1 MAHYLVEAY
10 TSKSGQG
17 DLGSLVA
24 RARRASAR
32 MRRDGIEV
40 RYLRPILVPED
51 EICFHLF
58 EAPSAEAV
66 GEASR
71 RAELVYERIVETA
84 E

>member
-24 RARRASAR
+24 RARRASAQ
-32 MRRDGIEV
+32 MRRDGIGI

>member
-17 DLGSLVA
+17 DLSSLVV
-24 RARRASAR
+24 RARRASAQ
-32 MRRDGIEV
+32 MRRDGIGV

-58 EAPSAEAV
+58 EAASAEAV
-66 GEASR
+66 SEASR

>member
-1 MAHYLVEAY
+1 MAHYLVESY
-10 TSKSGQG
+10 TPKRGRD
-17 DLGSLVA
+17 DLSSLVA
-24 RARRASAR
+24 RARHASAA
-32 MRRDGIEV
+32 MRRDGVAV

>member
-10 TSKSGQG
+10 SPKSSRE
-17 DLGSLVA
+17 DLNSLVA
-24 RARRASAR
+24 RARRASAG
-32 MRRDGIEV
+32 MRRDGIDV

-71 RAELVYERIVETA
+71 RAQLVYERIVETA

>member
-1 MAHYLVEAY
+1 MAQYLVEAY
-10 TSKSGQG
+10 TPKRGRK
-17 DLGSLVA
+17 DLSALVA
-24 RARRASAR
+24 RARRASAQ
-32 MRRDGIEV
+32 MRRDGIDV

-66 GEASR
+66 SEASR
-71 RAELVYERIVETA
+71 RAKLVYERIVETA

>member
-10 TSKSGQG
+10 TSKRSRE

-24 RARRASAR
+24 RALRASAG
-32 MRRDGIEV
+32 MRRDGIDV
-40 RYLRPILVPED
+40 RYVLPIFVPED

-58 EAPSAEAV
+58 EAPSVEAV
-66 GEASR
+66 SEASR

>member
-10 TSKSGQG
+10 SPKSSRE

-24 RARRASAR
+24 RARRASAG
-32 MRRDGIEV
+32 MRRDGIDV

-71 RAELVYERIVETA
+71 RAQLVYERIVETA